1 MENLISD
8 CVCAYLHALPLL
20 CGFLHGLTQ
29 RFSVMD
35 DGFKLRVG
43 QNPQQVIQDEEQLR
57 RQNITVLHLSEI
69 TIIKTVKVYF

>member
-1 MENLISD
+1 MTSKE
-8 CVCAYLHALPLL
+8 YLYALPLL

-43 QNPQQVIQDEEQLR
+43 QNPQQVIQDEE
-57 RQNITVLHLSEI
+57 
-69 TIIKTVKVYF
+69 

>member
-1 MENLISD
+1 MKNLISD
-8 CVCAYLHALPLL
+8 CVCVRTYLHILPLL

-35 DGFKLRVG
+35 DSFKLRVG

-57 RQNITVLHLSEI
+57 RQDITVLHLAEI
-69 TIIKTVKVYF
+69 IIIL